1 MPSLHTPLP
10 VTLLTGFLG
19 SGKTT
24 LLNNLLKPSFWERL
38 LRVPPL
44 TAVIINEFGSVG
56 LDHQLV
62 SNANGAMALLSGGC
76 VCCEI
81 QGSLVPT
88 LKNLWMARQS
98 GTVPPYER
106 IIIETTGIADPTT
119 VMETLLRVD
128 WLAKR
133 HYLDGVVT
141 TVDAMF
147 GAGQLDEHFEAVR
160 QVAVADRLLLTKTDL
175 ATPSQIAN
183 IEQRLRTLNPTAPI
197 KTVLNGITHPDDV
210 FGLRAYHQAEA
221 VASQRWLGLES
232 LRILPPATTPHT
244 HGSDGRIRSFSLS
257 FDAPIAWQ
265 NLSDALESIA
275 GLCNHRL
282 LRMKGIINVQG
293 NPYPVV
299 VHGVQHLFYPTVQ
312 LPAWPDTDRRSHF
325 VFITADLDES
335 FVNRIL
341 NEFLWRT
348 A

>member
-1 MPSLHTPLP
+1 MTTLP

-38 LRVPPL
+38 LRAPPL
-44 TAVIINEFGSVG
+44 TAVIINEFGKVG

-128 WLAKR
+128 WVAKR

-141 TVDAMF
+141 TVDAQF
-147 GAGQLDEHFEAVR
+147 AASQLDEHFEAVR
-160 QVAVADRLLLTKTDL
+160 QVAVADRLLITKTDL
-175 ATPSQIAN
+175 VDSVQVQAL
-183 IEQRLRTLNPTAPI
+183 EQRLRQLNRSAAI
-197 KTVLNGITHPDDV
+197 KTILHGMAHPDDI
-210 FGLRAYHQAEA
+210 FGLRAYHQADPH
-221 VASQRWLGLES
+221 ASQRWLGLDN
-232 LRILPPATTPHT
+232 LRILPNTNSASLH
-244 HGSDGRIRSFSLS
+244 HQDGRIRSFSFTFDQPIEWQHLS
-257 FDAPIAWQ
+257 
-265 NLSDALESIA
+265 NALESIA
-275 GLCNHRL
+275 GLCNYRL
-282 LRMKGIINVQG
+282 LRMKGIIHVVG
-293 NPYPVV
+293 NPNPVV

-312 LPAWPDTDRRSHF
+312 LSEWPDTDRRSHF
-325 VFITADLDES
+325 VFITADLEEQFIS
-335 FVNRIL
+335 RIL
-341 NEFLWRT
+341 NEFLWSNR
-348 A
+348 

>member
-1 MPSLHTPLP
+1 MTTLP

-44 TAVIINEFGSVG
+44 TAVIINEFGKVG

-128 WLAKR
+128 WVAKR
-133 HYLDGVVT
+133 HYLDGAVT
-141 TVDAMF
+141 TVDAQF
-147 GAGQLDEHFEAVR
+147 AASQLDEHFEAVR
-160 QVAVADRLLLTKTDL
+160 QVAVADRLLITKTDL
-175 ATPSQIAN
+175 VDSVQVQAL
-183 IEQRLRTLNPTAPI
+183 EQRLRQLNRSAAI
-197 KTVLNGITHPDDV
+197 KTILHGMAHPDDI
-210 FGLRAYHQAEA
+210 FGLRAYHQADPH
-221 VASQRWLGLES
+221 ASQRWLGLDN
-232 LRILPPATTPHT
+232 LRILPNTNSASLH
-244 HGSDGRIRSFSLS
+244 HQDGRIRSFSFTFDQPIEWQHLS
-257 FDAPIAWQ
+257 
-265 NLSDALESIA
+265 NALESIA
-275 GLCNHRL
+275 GLCNYRL
-282 LRMKGIINVQG
+282 LRMKGIIHVVG
-293 NPYPVV
+293 NPNPVV

-312 LPAWPDTDRRSHF
+312 LPEWPDTDRRSHF
-325 VFITADLDES
+325 VFITADLEEQFIS
-335 FVNRIL
+335 RIL
-341 NEFLWRT
+341 NEFLWSNR
-348 A
+348 

>member
-1 MPSLHTPLP
+1 MPVPLTPIP
-10 VTLLTGFLG
+10 ITLLTGFLG

-44 TAVIINEFGSVG
+44 TAVIINEFGKVG

-81 QGSLVPT
+81 QGALVPT

-128 WLAKR
+128 WIAKR
-133 HYLDGVVT
+133 HYLDGVIT
-141 TVDAMF
+141 TVDAQF

-175 ATPSQIAN
+175 VDSAHVQAL
-183 IEQRLRTLNPTAPI
+183 EQRLQQLNRTATITPVI
-197 KTVLNGITHPDDV
+197 NGAVHPDTL
-210 FGLRAYHQAEA
+210 FGLRAYHQAEPQ
-221 VASQRWLGLES
+221 ASQRWLGLDNFR
-232 LRILPPATTPHT
+232 LLPKAATVPV
-244 HGSDGRIRSFSLS
+244 HGQDGRIRSFSFT
-257 FDAPIAWQ
+257 FDQPIAWQ
-265 NLSDALESIA
+265 NLSNALESIA
-275 GLCNHRL
+275 GLCNQRL
-282 LRMKGIINVQG
+282 LCMKGIVNVVG
-293 NPYPVV
+293 NPHPVV

-312 LPAWPDTDRRSHF
+312 LPAWPDADRRSHF
-325 VFITADLDES
+325 VFITADLEEA
-335 FVNRIL
+335 FIRRIL
-341 NEFLWRT
+341 EEFLWKS
-348 A
+348 